1 MITLAIL
8 TGAKPQK
15 GKICGPVRIPKGK
28 WAMDTEHHVDSLL
41 VLRLHHP
48 NHPGQFLVLYEIDP
62 NKKLEIESN
71 GEAYSVIFEEAGT
84 EKFIN
89 ILARKIE

>member
-15 GKICGPVRIPKGK
+15 GKTCGPVRIPKGK

-48 NHPGQFLVLYEIDP
+48 KNPGEFLMLYEIDP
-62 NKKLEIESN
+62 KVKLIVESV
-71 GEAYSVIFEEAGT
+71 GDAYSVLFEVAGK